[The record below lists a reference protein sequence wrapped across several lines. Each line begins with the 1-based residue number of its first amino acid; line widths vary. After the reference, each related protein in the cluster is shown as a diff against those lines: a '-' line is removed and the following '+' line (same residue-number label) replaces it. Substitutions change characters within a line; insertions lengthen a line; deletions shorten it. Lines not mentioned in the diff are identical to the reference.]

1 MGAHNGMSNDDN
13 FQGTNIDHLTK
24 ELALVFGQLKRV
36 GHVFSPSKELRQ
48 SESNLLVYLTY
59 LCPPGSNGIKVSGLS
74 KQLKIT
80 SAAVTH
86 VIQSLEQNG
95 YITRTMDASD
105 RRSILVTATEA
116 GHEFVGARETELFER
131 FQHLREHLGAD
142 DTEQLIRILAKSI
155 KFLNTYEDSAASKR

>member
-1 MGAHNGMSNDDN
+1 MSTGDN
-13 FQGTNIDHLTK
+13 IPETNIDNITK

-36 GHVFSPSKELRQ
+36 GHVFSPSKDLRQ

-59 LCPPGSNGIKVSGLS
+59 LCPPGSNGIKVSELS

-86 VIQSLEQNG
+86 VIQSLEHDG

-105 RRSILVTATEA
+105 RRSILVTATDD
-116 GHEFVGARETELFER
+116 GHRFVEAREKELFER
-131 FQHLREHLGAD
+131 FQHLREHLGED
-142 DTEQLIRILAKSI
+142 DAQQLIRILAKSI
-155 KFLNTYEDSAASKR
+155 KFLSQYEGNDDIRR